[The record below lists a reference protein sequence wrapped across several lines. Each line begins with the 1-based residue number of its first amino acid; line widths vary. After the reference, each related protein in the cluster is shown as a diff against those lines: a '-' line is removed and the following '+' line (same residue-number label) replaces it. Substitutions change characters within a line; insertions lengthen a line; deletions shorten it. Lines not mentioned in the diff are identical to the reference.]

1 MLSLMV
7 AACTFCSGAFAAVVA
22 FVPAEHPDLDEQWL
36 LSPENISVPDFRLRA
51 LRPVSADGRPLL
63 FSCSAATT
71 IDEPA
76 AANISWDVST
86 ANESGVVSVDSRTGL
101 FGAVVVVDSLL
112 AIEAPLRVR
121 TAGVA
126 CRITLADG
134 RQVTLKERVV
144 TAQTSLAAGTVDHLR
159 LAEYGEMGRE
169 CGRERCKSHGAVC
182 ESSSLG
188 HLLLCACPTNMSV
201 YDRFYDICHQ
211 GRTLHEN
218 CLFSEACSSADPD
231 SRCVNGTCK
240 CSEGLQSVGLG
251 PCQRW
256 ASYGERCD
264 RTVAGCTGL
273 GVVCGPDSVCACERG
288 RVRLNDSCVI
298 QPEPESDSV
307 TRLTPRQR
315 VALISSVLITLTG
328 VLLALVSLCSHLC
341 QRCTAEGTSADDVAS
356 FKVPEW
362 AEANSYYMSTR
373 FWVSEQPYF
382 SMAHRGVRRPPKMY
396 FNW

>member
-1 MLSLMV
+1 MCDLPKVECAMPNNCCVLGSCGHHLTGKKVVVFSFPESWERSEQMDPRHSL
-7 AACTFCSGAFAAVVA
+7 
-22 FVPAEHPDLDEQWL
+22 H
-36 LSPENISVPDFRLRA
+36 LRRTRKRTRCKMS
-51 LRPVSADGRPLL
+51 LPLL
-63 FSCSAATT
+63 LTSEERHQRQCEGEAA
-71 IDEPA
+71 
-76 AANISWDVST
+76 
-86 ANESGVVSVDSRTGL
+86 
-101 FGAVVVVDSLL
+101 
-112 AIEAPLRVR
+112 
-121 TAGVA
+121 
-126 CRITLADG
+126 
-134 RQVTLKERVV
+134 
-144 TAQTSLAAGTVDHLR
+144 TSLAAGTVDHLR